1 MLLVPLQRLGHLL
14 KLGPHS
20 ELCGHCSEMSLEAGH
35 TVEVAVSTGDA
46 RDTLLLPQRVQARL
60 AVTCL
65 VIPPGAL
72 LLCSRGGRSRRV
84 SGSGGAYLTPGRVS
98 IRESQHFYSASWETS
113 PSRGAMRIFVFEYP
127 ELTQGPLE
135 FVGGTLG

>member
-1 MLLVPLQRLGHLL
+1 MDQVSHGATLTKAGAAGVQTETRCWILCRALEGRSWLVVRLR
-14 KLGPHS
+14 PQQA
-20 ELCGHCSEMSLEAGH
+20 CGSH

-72 LLCSRGGRSRRV
+72 LLCTLVNAPEDIHPQLRLPLGSQSHQSCLWSRKQCRC
-84 SGSGGAYLTPGRVS
+84 L
-98 IRESQHFYSASWETS
+98 W
-113 PSRGAMRIFVFEYP
+113 
-127 ELTQGPLE
+127 L
-135 FVGGTLG
+135 